1 MDWYYAE
8 SGRQVGPIRE
18 ESFGAL
24 VRSGVVRPDTLVW
37 QQGMPNWQ
45 AYETVRPVVATLVAP
60 PLDAAAAVSSGPSI
74 RFCSECGRPFPQA
87 ELIPFGSSFVCATCK
102 ETFAHKLREGVN
114 VGGAVRYGGFWI
126 RFVAILIDGAV
137 MVTVSMMLSAVST
150 LVFFSGGAG
159 GRAGAMVALSGAYLA
174 VQGVLFLV
182 NLAIGISYQVYFLTH
197 YSATPGKLALRLKV
211 IPAKGGPVSA
221 PLAIGRF
228 FAQYL
233 SMLTMGIGYI
243 MAGLDTQK
251 RALHDRIC
259 ETRVI
264 HA

>member
-8 SGRQVGPIRE
+8 SGRQVGPIQE
-18 ESFGAL
+18 ESLDAL

-45 AYETVRPVVATLVAP
+45 TYARVRPAAPAPVAP
-60 PLDAAAAVSSGPSI
+60 PLDAAAAVTSSPAT
-74 RFCSECGRPFPQA
+74 RFCSECGRPFPQS
-87 ELIPFGSSFVCATCK
+87 ELIPFGSSFVCAACK

-114 VGGAVRYGGFWI
+114 VGAAVRYGGFWI
-126 RFVAILIDGAV
+126 RFVAILIDGAIL
-137 MVTVSMMLSAVST
+137 MTISLLLSGLGTAVF
-150 LVFFSGGAG
+150 LSGRSS
-159 GRAGAMVALSGAYLA
+159 GRAGAMIALSGAYLA
-174 VQGVLFLV
+174 VQGFLLLA
-182 NLAIGISYQVYFLTH
+182 NLAIGISYQVYFLTR

-211 IPAKGGPVSA
+211 VPATGGPVSA

-228 FAQYL
+228 FAHYL
-233 SMLTMGIGYI
+233 SMLTLGIGYI
-243 MAGLDTQK
+243 MAGLDVQK

>member
-8 SGRQVGPIRE
+8 SGHQVGPIQE
-18 ESFGAL
+18 EQFDAL

-45 AYETVRPVVATLVAP
+45 PYSMVRPVAPAPIAP
-60 PLDAAAAVSSGPSI
+60 PPDAAAVVSPSPAT
-74 RFCSECGRPFPQA
+74 RFCSECGRPFPQS
-87 ELIPFGSSFVCATCK
+87 ELIAFGNSFVCATCK

-126 RFVAILIDGAV
+126 RFVAILIDGAILI
-137 MVTVSMMLSAVST
+137 TVSLLLSGLGTA
-150 LVFFSGGAG
+150 VFFSGRAV
-159 GRAGAMVALSGAYLA
+159 GRAGLALSGAYLA
-174 VQGVLFLV
+174 LQGFLFLA
-182 NLAIGISYQVYFLTH
+182 NIAIGVSYQVYFLTR

-221 PLAIGRF
+221 PLAVGRF
-228 FAQYL
+228 FAHYL

-259 ETRVI
+259 DTRVI
-264 HA
+264 HG